1 MNMRSSNSE
10 MVHVQ
15 GPVSATQLPCWTFGA
30 NREFAVDIDK
40 IEVEGEEATGT
51 KTPPHPAR

>member
-1 MNMRSSNSE
+1 MRSSNSE